1 VKQWHLGHDA
11 RSASWLIGEGVL
23 GPAINGVALRSM
35 KAPGTAYDD
44 PILGKDPQ
52 PADMKHFVETGD
64 DDGGV
69 HINSGI
75 PNHAFYLAAMEIGGR
90 AWEKAGAIWY
100 DALTKY
106 LRAHSGFQAAA
117 DATLAAATARFGDG
131 SLEQKAVR
139 KAWNQVGLVSRA
151 LVTT

>member
-1 VKQWHLGHDA
+1 
-11 RSASWLIGEGVL
+11 
-23 GPAINGVALRSM
+23 M
-35 KAPGTAYDD
+35 
-44 PILGKDPQ
+44 
-52 PADMKHFVETGD
+52 
-64 DDGGV
+64 

-139 KAWNQVGLVSRA
+139 KAWNQVGLASRA